1 MRKSHTS
8 LHVKVGLF
16 VFISIV
22 IFFVGVFIISGEKNF
37 FEKKYVVNSY
47 FNNTAGLLSGAYVR
61 LSGVRIGTVTDIEF
75 PDTEQKNIIDVRM
88 EVSRE
93 GMERISPDSKAT
105 IRTEG
110 LLGAKY
116 IEIVSGKEPPPDKV
130 KDKVRIESYTPPE
143 LQEILGQSEELLT
156 NIIRISE
163 NLDKIV
169 KVFGNEE
176 NLKNINLTMKS
187 MRHSSETL
195 QDILSTVEHREG
207 ALHTLIYNDQFARD
221 IKSSASNLNSATRQL
236 AAGEGLISELEETSS
251 NLNDITKMLKGGEG
265 TLGALLIDPTVYD
278 SLKGL
283 LGEAERSRFIRASV
297 QYMVEKSKE
306 DNK

>member
-1 MRKSHTS
+1 M
-8 LHVKVGLF
+8 
-16 VFISIV
+16 
-22 IFFVGVFIISGEKNF
+22 
-37 FEKKYVVNSY
+37 
-47 FNNTAGLLSGAYVR
+47 R
-61 LSGVRIGTVTDIEF
+61 LSGVRIGTVTDIKF
-75 PDTEQKNIIDVRM
+75 PDIEQKNIIDVRM

-116 IEIVSGKEPPPDKV
+116 IEIVSGKEPPPAKIPDKI
-130 KDKVRIESYTPPE
+130 RIESYTPPE

-163 NLDKIV
+163 NLNEIV
-169 KVFGNEE
+169 KVFGNED

-195 QDILSTVEHREG
+195 QGILSNIENREG
-207 ALHTLIYNDQFARD
+207 ALHTLIYSDKFASD
-221 IKSSASNLNSATRQL
+221 MKSSVSNINSATRQI
-236 AAGEGLISELEETSS
+236 AAKDGLISQLAETSS
-251 NLNDITKMLKGGEG
+251 NLNEITKMLKGGEG

-283 LGEAERSRFIRASV
+283 LGEAERSRFVRASV

>member
-8 LHVKVGLF
+8 LYIKVGLF
-16 VFISIV
+16 VFISII
-22 IFFVGVFIISGEKNF
+22 IFFLGVFIISGEKNF
-37 FEKKYVVNSY
+37 FEKKYVVDSY
-47 FNNTAGLLSGAYVR
+47 FNNTAGLLPGAYVR
-61 LSGVRIGTVTDIEF
+61 LSGVRIGTVTDIKF
-75 PDTEQKNIIDVRM
+75 PDIEQKNIIDVSM

-116 IEIVSGKEPPPDKV
+116 IEIVSGKEPPPTKIPDKI
-130 KDKVRIESYTPPE
+130 RIESYTPPE

-163 NLDKIV
+163 NLNEIV
-169 KVFGNEE
+169 KVFGNED

-195 QDILSTVEHREG
+195 QGILSNIENREG
-207 ALHTLIYNDQFARD
+207 ALHTLIYSDKFASD
-221 IKSSASNLNSATRQL
+221 MKSSVSNINSATRQI
-236 AAGEGLISELEETSS
+236 AAKDGLISQLAETSS
-251 NLNDITKMLKGGEG
+251 NLNEITKMLKGGEG

-283 LGEAERSRFIRASV
+283 LGEAERSRFVRASV

>member
-22 IFFVGVFIISGEKNF
+22 IFFVGVFIISGEKNI
-37 FEKKYVVNSY
+37 FEKKYEVNSY

-61 LSGVRIGTVTDIEF
+61 LSGVRIGTVTDIKF

-88 EVSRE
+88 EVNRE

-116 IEIVSGKEPPPDKV
+116 IEIVSGKEPLPAKV
-130 KDKVRIESYTPPE
+130 KDKIRIESYTPPE

-207 ALHTLIYNDQFARD
+207 ALHTFIYNDRFARD

-236 AAGEGLISELEETSS
+236 AADEGLISELEETSS
-251 NLNDITKMLKGGEG
+251 NLNDITKMLQGGEG